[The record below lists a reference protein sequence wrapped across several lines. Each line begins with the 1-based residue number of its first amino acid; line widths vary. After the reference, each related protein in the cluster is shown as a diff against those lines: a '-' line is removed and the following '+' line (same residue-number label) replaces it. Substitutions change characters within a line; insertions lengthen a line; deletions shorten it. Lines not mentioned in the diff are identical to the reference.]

1 MRQKLFPRVS
11 KLIAIAATTLAVA
24 RVAMLSALA
33 DESPAMAGKWQVADF
48 DEAGNFG
55 PHQAENFEGRA
66 VGFEFLD
73 RPDTSFL
80 ITDHPAYKNRL
91 FGDQTGKSLVA
102 RVVVAVTP
110 GTEFQYWGEPD
121 GSGRAANVRLYFE
134 TSMLLGTPQPPP
146 STQGYSSLWWSF
158 PISVDLADLMDG
170 EATLEVPLEPALWLD
185 CQNVSGDS
193 DDAHRDF
200 FAAAIANID
209 VVGLS
214 FGGGKFFHNGLGI
227 VPGTGSGSFRLLSY
241 TTE

>member
-1 MRQKLFPRVS
+1 M
-11 KLIAIAATTLAVA
+11 TTVGNVA
-24 RVAMLSALA
+24 RIFGTAVSVLAAILLATQSARA
-33 DESPAMAGKWQVADF
+33 GDSPAMAGKWQVGDF

-55 PHQAENFEGRA
+55 FHGAEEFKGGA
-66 VGFEFLD
+66 VGFEFLE

-80 ITDHPAYKNRL
+80 ITDHAAYKKKL

-102 RVVVAVTP
+102 RVTVAVTP

-134 TSMLLGTPQPPP
+134 TAKLLGTPQPPP
-146 STQGYSSLWWSF
+146 STQGFSSFWWSF

-170 EATLEVPLEPALWLD
+170 EANLTVPLEPGLWLD
-185 CQNVSGDS
+185 CQNLSGDS

-200 FAAAIANID
+200 FAAAIAQID
-209 VVGLS
+209 MVGLS
-214 FGGGKFFHNGLGI
+214 FGGGYFFHNGLGI

-241 TTE
+241 RTE